1 MINLQTPTHT
11 INARFFFF
19 FFFFCQPTCARQKIE
34 FLLETLIRGRRAH
47 SRLDHLLL
55 SDAQQHQFPGGATS
69 QQRYGYPKENFGY
82 LRFAGYNSLEYLR
95 FPGCKY
101 FGYVRFPG
109 YKKLGHEVRDK
120 LNL

>member
-1 MINLQTPTHT
+1 VCPSKDWVSSWDSYP
-11 INARFFFF
+11 
-19 FFFFCQPTCARQKIE
+19 QPPGTS
-34 FLLETLIRGRRAH
+34 
-47 SRLDHLLL
+47 SRLDRLLL

-82 LRFAGYNSLEYLR
+82 LRFAGYKSLEYLR

-109 YKKLGHEVRDK
+109 YKKLGHEVS
-120 LNL
+120 